1 MTINQKSATS
11 TQKSD
16 SSSKNQKPE
25 TKNHYVHET
34 SIIDPGVT
42 IGSGTKIWQ
51 FSHILKDTV
60 IGENCTIGKYV
71 EVGPDVTVGRGCK
84 IQNNVSVFKGV
95 TLEDFVFCGPS
106 VVFTNIYNPRAA
118 IRKMDQVR
126 STLVKS
132 HATLGANCTI
142 VCGVT
147 IGKYAFVGAG
157 SVVTRDVPPYALVVG
172 NPARQMGWVCKC
184 GERLDKDDV
193 CPVCG
198 WKLQEV
204 E

>member
-1 MTINQKSATS
+1 MTKYQKPETS
-11 TQKSD
+11 TQKSNPV
-16 SSSKNQKPE
+16 SRNQKPE
-25 TKNHYVHET
+25 TKNHFVHET

-51 FSHILKDTV
+51 FSHILKNTV

-71 EVGPDVTVGRGCK
+71 EVGPDVTVGKGCK

-95 TLEDFVFCGPS
+95 TLEDFVFCGPG
-106 VVFTNIYNPRAA
+106 VVVTNIVNPRAA
-118 IRKMDQVR
+118 IRKMDQIR
-126 STLVKS
+126 PTLVKS

-147 IGKYAFVGAG
+147 IGEYAFVGAG
-157 SVVTRDVPPYALVVG
+157 SVVTKDVPPYALVVG
-172 NPARQMGWVCKC
+172 NPARQVGWACKC
-184 GERLDKDDV
+184 GERLDKDAV

-198 WKLQEV
+198 WKFQGK
-204 E
+204 